1 MKEITIGTKKF
12 NMKSSAYTQFK
23 YKDITGRSLIKD
35 LTMLGKKYA
44 DIGEIKEEEALEK
57 YDDLEEFIMT
67 ALRMAYIMS
76 VEGKSFNGT
85 FENFLMEIDNYLD
98 NLDWIS
104 EVMDLA
110 LSPLSRNIQTNQIK

>member
-76 VEGKSFNGT
+76 MEGKSFNGT

-110 LSPLSRNIQTNQIK
+110 LSPLSRNIQTN